1 MFCENSLKITVY
13 YLQYSMKFITTIIKK
28 FIKDDKNILGRWNID
43 YCDKKLK
50 RKIDLANEDHCGPCG
65 TYMLDKL
72 KDISKNEKDN
82 SK

>member
-1 MFCENSLKITVY
+1 
-13 YLQYSMKFITTIIKK
+13 MKFITTIIKK
-28 FIKDDKNILGRWNID
+28 FIKDDKNILGRWKID

-65 TYMLDKL
+65 AYMLDKL
-72 KDISKNEKDN
+72 KDISKNKKDN